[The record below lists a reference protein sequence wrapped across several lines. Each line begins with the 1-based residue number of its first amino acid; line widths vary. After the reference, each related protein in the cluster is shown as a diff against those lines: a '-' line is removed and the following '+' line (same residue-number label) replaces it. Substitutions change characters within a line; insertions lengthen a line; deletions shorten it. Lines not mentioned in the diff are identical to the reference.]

1 MSSNVSMTASDDGM
15 LFVPSCYNVYFTYIA
30 PVLTFTGS
38 ISDKEGQEV
47 EDDEESDGAELS
59 T

>member
-1 MSSNVSMTASDDGM
+1 MS
-15 LFVPSCYNVYFTYIA
+15 
-30 PVLTFTGS
+30 TFSGS